1 LTTQAA
7 SAENYGRDDLNP
19 AVFDRRENIKYYES
33 EGAVESLNRW
43 YNDAKE
49 AAFADSLLDGLEVP
63 ANLPF
68 VEVGGG
74 SGVQGIQVHR
84 YFGER
89 YIHSDYSTSLVRSAR
104 RKGLK
109 SLVVDGLATP
119 FRDASI
125 AGLLLVGPSTI
136 VRDEAARFA
145 QIDECA
151 RILAPNGVCIMV
163 TSVIAGSRGQHCL
176 NTRDFDY
183 LAEKGLPVTK
193 VRRWGIVPGRFWSG
207 FVKAQLATVER
218 ICSAVGLGVRQVV
231 TCRKTVAPRSGNA

>member
-1 LTTQAA
+1 
-7 SAENYGRDDLNP
+7 LNP
-19 AVFDRRENIKYYES
+19 VVLDRTENIKYYES
-33 EGAVESLNRW
+33 EGAVQILNRW

-49 AAFADSLLDGLEVP
+49 AAFADFLFDGLGIP
-63 ANLPF
+63 ADLPF

-74 SGVQGIQVHR
+74 SGVQGNQVHR
-84 YFGER
+84 YFGKR

-119 FRDASI
+119 FKNASV

-136 VRDEAARFA
+136 VGDEATRFA

-176 NTRDFDY
+176 NKRDFDY

-193 VRRWGIVPGRFWSG
+193 VRRWGIVPGRFWSSS
-207 FVKAQLATVER
+207 VKTQFTTVER
-218 ICSAVGLGVRQVV
+218 ICSAVGLGIRQVV
-231 TCRKTVAPRSGNA
+231 TCRKTVASTSGNA